1 MKIKVKIILI
11 VLPLLI
17 IALIITGISSY
28 FLARTGITRIANDLL
43 GFKTEELQKNA
54 IYQWN
59 LLLENDLT
67 EEEEFVNAAQA
78 GIASF
83 AQSLIKRDSEF
94 IFAFD
99 ENINITMRTGTEE
112 PVRIRDNE
120 KDTLKQLLE
129 EQESALVEPVIDGI
143 PRVATGFYFEP
154 FQWYYMVTVEKN
166 TFYQEV
172 NQISRWS
179 LIILGISLVS
189 SLLLLLFF
197 ATYLTKPLNKVVDTM
212 KHIITTKD
220 LSDRVQV
227 EYNDEIGTL
236 AHNFNI
242 MIGELEEAYNKIKNY
257 AFKAVMAQRKEKR
270 IRRIF
275 QKYVPRD
282 VIDQF
287 FVNPEAM
294 LVGENRVLSIL
305 FSDIRDFTT
314 ISEGMSPDQ
323 LVNSLNRYFGVMVD
337 IIYGRDGIVD
347 KYIGDAI
354 MAFFGAPVKHDND
367 ALQSVHA
374 GLDMLDGLIKFNNH
388 QKKLGIPIFNIG
400 VGINYGI
407 VTVGNI
413 GCEKKMDYTV
423 IGDMVNLASRLEGL
437 TKIYKQKLII
447 SEDLR
452 NLVVDDVNCRMID
465 KVRVKG
471 KTKAVNIYSV
481 LRKLNDNQ
489 KRGWKQHGHAMR
501 IYYDRD
507 FKKAREMFSQ
517 VLTYLPDDY
526 IAEEYIERCD
536 KYIVTPPPADWDM
549 TTTMTKKH

>member
-1 MKIKVKIILI
+1 MKIRIKIILV

-28 FLARTGITRIANDLL
+28 FLARTGITRVANDLL

-54 IYQWN
+54 VYQWN
-59 LLLENDLT
+59 LLLENELT
-67 EEEEFVNAAQA
+67 EQEEFVNAAKA
-78 GIASF
+78 GILSF

-99 ENINITMRTGTEE
+99 ENINITMKTQTNE
-112 PVRIRDNE
+112 PVEIYDHE
-120 KDTLKQLLE
+120 KEMLKNLLKN
-129 EQESALVEPVIDGI
+129 QETALVEPVLGGI
-143 PRVATGFYFEP
+143 SRVATGFFFEP

-172 NQISRWS
+172 NQITNWS
-179 LIILGISLVS
+179 LIILVVSLVF

-197 ATYLTKPLNKVVDTM
+197 ATYLTKPLNKVVQTM
-212 KHIITTKD
+212 KHIMTTKD
-220 LSDRVQV
+220 LSNRVPV
-227 EYNDEIGTL
+227 EYNDEIGRL

-242 MIGELEEAYNKIKNY
+242 MIGELEEAYTQIKNY

-270 IRRIF
+270 IRHIF

-287 FVNPEAM
+287 FVHPEAM

-305 FSDIRDFTT
+305 FSDIRNFTT

-323 LVNSLNRYFGVMVD
+323 LVNSLNKYFGIMVD
-337 IIYGRDGIVD
+337 IIMGRKGVVD

-354 MAFFGAPVKHDND
+354 MAFFGAPVKHEDD
-367 ALQSVHA
+367 AVQSVSA
-374 GLDMLDGLIKFNNH
+374 GLDMLDAVMEFNKH
-388 QKKLGIPIFNIG
+388 QKKLGIPGFTTGI
-400 VGINYGI
+400 GINYGI

-413 GCEKKMDYTV
+413 GCQKKMDYTV

-437 TKIYKQKLII
+437 TKKYKQSLII
-447 SEDLR
+447 SEELR
-452 NLVVDDVNCRMID
+452 SLVVNDVNCRMID
-465 KVRVKG
+465 KVRPKG

-481 LRKLNDNQ
+481 YRKLTDNE
-489 KRGWKQHGHAMR
+489 KSAWKQHGEAMR
-501 IYYDRD
+501 TYYNLD
-507 FKKAREMFSQ
+507 FKRAKEMFRQ
-517 VLTYLPDDY
+517 VLNFLPEDPL
-526 IAEEYIERCD
+526 ALLFIERCD
-536 KYIVTPPPADWDM
+536 EYLVSPPPPDWDGITIM
-549 TTTMTKKH
+549 KEK